1 VKLHLL
7 NPKVAVAH
15 ASAESARTLG
25 VSERTF
31 TVEERPGRERAKDD
45 RGGGASNG

>member
-1 VKLHLL
+1 MKLHLL

-15 ASAESARTLG
+15 ASAESTRTLG

-31 TVEERPGRERAKDD
+31 EVTERPRRERAKDD
-45 RGGGASNG
+45 RAGGSTSG